1 MIHIVAFDVPFP
13 PDYGGAIDVFY
24 KIKALHATGV
34 KITLHCFTYRDRQA
48 QSVLE
53 TFCEKVFYYKRR
65 TGFFSHLSKMPYI
78 VKSRKH
84 PDLLKNLCADNTP
97 ILFEGL
103 HTCAFIDHPSLE
115 QRKKMVR
122 MHNIEWQYYE
132 HLALAEKKIFSKKY
146 FQIEGTKLKRFE
158 EKVFF
163 HGDIFFCISRTEE
176 KYFFEKNIFFSE
188 ISKKYLEKNIQKKVF
203 EKKIIFLPPF
213 HAEEKVISKVG
224 IGDYILYHGDLSVND
239 NVESVKALIENV
251 FSKINVR
258 CIVAGKNPSR
268 NLIGITEFFPNIKI
282 IVNPKEQDMKNLIQN
297 AQINILHT
305 GHTSGMKL
313 KLLHALFVGRF
324 CFANT
329 EMVQDTG
336 LESLCEIYDSF
347 DELKK
352 MISETMDKTFEEK
365 IISKRKKILEKKF
378 SNSFNAS
385 KILRSI

>member
-1 MIHIVAFDVPFP
+1 MHLVAFDVPFP

-24 KIKALHATGV
+24 KIKALHAAGV

-53 TFCEKVFYYKRR
+53 TFCNKVFYYKRR

-84 PDLLKNLCADNTP
+84 PDLLKNLCADNAP

-122 MHNIEWQYYE
+122 MHNIEWKYYE
-132 HLALAEKKIFSKKY
+132 HLALTERKIFQKKY
-146 FQIEGTKLKRFE
+146 FQIESTKLKRFE

-163 HGDIFFCISRTEE
+163 HGDIFFCISRNEE
-176 KYFFEKNIFFSE
+176 KYFFEKN
-188 ISKKYLEKNIQKKVF
+188 NIQKINFEKDIHKKIF

-213 HAEEKVISKVG
+213 HAEEKIISKIG
-224 IGDYILYHGDLSVND
+224 TGDYILYHGDLSVND
-239 NVESVKALIENV
+239 NVASVLELIENV

-258 CIVAGKNPSR
+258 CIIAGKNPSR
-268 NLIGITEFFPNIKI
+268 NLIGRIESFSNMQI
-282 IVNPKEQDMKNLIQN
+282 IVNPDEQDMNNLIQN

-313 KLLHALFVGRF
+313 KLLHALYVGRF

-329 EMVQDTG
+329 EMVHDTG
-336 LESLCEIYDSF
+336 LESFCEIYNSF
-347 DELKK
+347 DELKE
-352 MISETMDKTFEEK
+352 MILEIMNKTFEEK
-365 IISKRKKILEKKF
+365 IILKRKKILEKQF
-378 SNSFNAS
+378 SNSLNAS
-385 KILRSI
+385 KILRSIRSK